1 MWATATAKILVVDG
15 FECHGL
21 TIMKIVGKIEH
32 SKVEGGQWILHTA
45 KGERY
50 QLSGVVAG
58 LRDGMSAELT
68 GDVDRNMMGF
78 GMAGVNF
85 VVTAVAEKTASK
97 AKAKK

>member
-1 MWATATAKILVVDG
+1 
-15 FECHGL
+15 
-21 TIMKIVGKIEH
+21 MKIAGKIEH

-58 LRDGMSAELT
+58 LRDGMSAEVT
-68 GDVDRNMMGF
+68 GSIDRNMMGF
-78 GMAGVNF
+78 GMAGANF
-85 VVTAVAEKTASK
+85 VVTAVAEKAANK